1 MIFWVVLCM
10 EQKLGRKK
18 QAEQTKKKIFETA
31 VSLIKEKGYNNITIS
46 EICKT
51 AGVAKGSFYVH
62 YKSKE
67 DIVRESYYADMG
79 EYIQQRYNVFVEAN
93 TAATY
98 DERIIYFMNL
108 ELKFAEYAGYEVT
121 CLAYTLNLGAC
132 IPGPSEHIKRRAFT
146 QILHNE
152 VQNNIA
158 QNHLELSA
166 DEIFCY
172 LESFVRGV
180 MATWC
185 FSNNSFSIAEY
196 GRKYIPLIVH
206 SAFAN

>member
-1 MIFWVVLCM
+1 V
-10 EQKLGRKK
+10 
-18 QAEQTKKKIFETA
+18 
-31 VSLIKEKGYNNITIS
+31 
-46 EICKT
+46 
-51 AGVAKGSFYVH
+51 VAKGSFYVH

-108 ELKFAEYAGYEVT
+108 ELEFAEYAGYEVT

-132 IPGPSEHIKRRAFT
+132 IPGPSEHIKKRAFT

-152 VQNNIA
+152 VQNNMA

>member
-1 MIFWVVLCM
+1 M

-79 EYIQQRYNVFVEAN
+79 EYIQQRYNIFVEAN

-108 ELKFAEYAGYEVT
+108 ELEFAEYAGYEVT

-152 VQNNIA
+152 VQNKIA

-166 DEIFCY
+166 DEIFC
-172 LESFVRGV
+172 
-180 MATWC
+180 
-185 FSNNSFSIAEY
+185 
-196 GRKYIPLIVH
+196 
-206 SAFAN
+206 